1 MPLQSISWGFLLLKS
16 LICPV
21 AHLPLHSATGWHLQ
35 KPPICCYLTH
45 RDGKAIFCSAGGL
58 RLILSQMTASI
69 FFLFCL
75 FSIFNLRLCSEVIVS
90 PSLFNFVDFFSLF
103 FFLHTNFTRLKG
115 FWSQYEMTLKAAAAA
130 AAAAHIDQFGL
141 NFTFNPGDRQR
152 TKMLWHSP
160 GRVSI
165 DGITVT
171 SVVCFSRLIRH
182 SENRFIK
189 PSCRRN

>member
-69 FFLFCL
+69 FFFFVFFP
-75 FSIFNLRLCSEVIVS
+75 FSICGCVLKSLSVRRCSTS
-90 PSLFNFVDFFSLF
+90 STFSLF

-130 AAAAHIDQFGL
+130 AAAAHIDQFSF